1 MPVTRIKAEV
11 WEALKVLTHTAP
23 TPYESLFTPVALP
36 TTEPT
41 DPQFQYT
48 VAEADVPY
56 FTPPLTSSIKVC
68 QMLSAGR
75 NTDAAAQ
82 TVYWRMVKWV
92 SGAWSSVANGSQS
105 VSANYYYTVVAHFTN
120 VAIGDLLGLKLW
132 ATSANVNH
140 DYDAR
145 AIILSQLSWKPYRL
159 HGQFI
164 IVTAEYPTYPAA
176 NPTRTVDHCKLY
188 IHSSTYE
195 DDRFAYLGTLSYP
208 YFYEGSAYFLR
219 INTGDATYANNGE
232 VRTSSTYRPNYR
244 NFAYPTTIRIRD
256 LRKQNML

>member
-1 MPVTRIKAEV
+1 MTRIKAEV

-56 FTPPLTSSIKVC
+56 FTPSLASSIKVC

-105 VSANYYYTVVAHFTN
+105 VSAAYYYTVNAFFTN

-145 AIILSQLSWKPYRL
+145 AIILSQLSWARYRC
-159 HGQFI
+159 HGVFSI
-164 IVTAEYPTYPAA
+164 TTAEYPVYTQG
-176 NPTRTVDHCKLY
+176 NPTRTVDSIRIY
-188 IHSSTYE
+188 PYSTYE
-195 DDRFAYLGTLSYP
+195 ADRITAVGTYSYP
-208 YFYEGSAYFLR
+208 YFYEGLAYFLR
-219 INTGDATYANNGE
+219 ITAGDYSYTNTAE
-232 VRTSSTYRPNYR
+232 VRPNSTRRPDYR
-244 NFAYPTTIRIRD
+244 NWPYPSTIRFRD
-256 LRKQNML
+256 LRKAYRV